1 MIGFLIKQLVW
12 WAQSIPTAAV
22 DLFRRRSKEQ
32 KPMDEED
39 AKTIFGHVLDQFDTI
54 YICIDA
60 LDECEPESRAQLL
73 QFLKAINST
82 SIRLFL
88 TGRHS
93 ITAEVIDT
101 LSGLSPRTMSI
112 TAAEEDIRIYLAQK
126 LANDRYPE
134 AMNESFKNQIM
145 EKLVKLSQGL

>member
-60 LDECEPESRAQLL
+60 LDECEPESREQLL
-73 QFLKAINST
+73 RFLKAVDST

-93 ITAEVIDT
+93 VKAEVTGT
-101 LSGLSPRTMSI
+101 LSELSPKTMSI
-112 TAAEEDIRIYLAQK
+112 TAAEEDIRIYLSQK

-134 AMNESFKNQIM
+134 AMNEDFRNQIV
-145 EKLVKLSQGL
+145 ERLVEVSQGL